1 MKTFSDYFGKTLRF
15 IQPSIWKRSFELR
28 DGNDI
33 IGSLDYPKFFSVR
46 AEVKIF
52 GSKWEFYEPKWW
64 KNLIEIREAG
74 KELPIADYKPPTF
87 KQKGKLE
94 LPHGESVFLCNN
106 FFRTTYEIQDRYE
119 KRIVLYKNKMSMKT
133 NTEIQIEK
141 RSEIM
146 DKYPW
151 ILLFIVYVEL
161 NKKRQRSS

>member
-1 MKTFSDYFGKTLRF
+1 MKTISDYYGKTLHF
-15 IQPSIWKRSFELR
+15 VQPSIWKRAFELK
-28 DGNDI
+28 DGEQVM
-33 IGSLDYPKFFSVR
+33 GTLSYPKFFSAR

-52 GSKWEFYEPKWW
+52 DLKFEFYEPKWW
-64 KNLIEIREAG
+64 KRLIEIREMG
-74 KELPIADYKPPTF
+74 KELPVASYKPPTF

-94 LPHGESVFLCNN
+94 LPHGESIFLCNN
-106 FFRTTYEIQDRYE
+106 FFRTAFEIQDRYE
-119 KRIVLYKNKMSMKT
+119 KRLVLFNNKLSMKT

>member
-1 MKTFSDYFGKTLRF
+1 MKTFSDYFGKTLHF

-28 DGNDI
+28 DGNEV
-33 IGSLDYPKFFSVR
+33 IGTLAYPKFFSVR

-64 KNLIEIREAG
+64 KNLIKIREAG

-119 KRIVLYKNKMSMKT
+119 KRIVLYKNKMSMKA